1 MYSRNPSLKILQTT
15 TVAKRLKKYN
25 FGHYT
30 LLKEHLDTCGQMGF
44 YETGWCKYLRIKDS
58 LLFHLQ
64 YNYYI

>member
-15 TVAKRLKKYN
+15 TVAKHLRKYN

-44 YETGWCKYLRIKDS
+44 YETG
-58 LLFHLQ
+58 
-64 YNYYI
+64 